1 MTPRKIYSST
11 NICNLCGFS
20 FTVKEIDEN
29 SKATVK
35 KLSKLKFRLSEEKRA
50 AICQVTTIPDNTD
63 GVCTKCFSKVKKVI
77 KYRKEITVI
86 ISQFEDHIK
95 RNLSKTPGSRKKRLL
110 ISPQATVPETKL
122 VHFCEGIV
130 PTHEI
135 HYLSTCQQR
144 PLLPRPEGFMNNAIY
159 FLTLFSRLGTV
170 KCKLM

>member
-1 MTPRKIYSST
+1 MFDVTVGCVNTKMAASMTPRKIYSST

-86 ISQFEDHIK
+86 ISQFEDHMK

-110 ISPQATVPETKL
+110 ISPQYFDRQL
-122 VHFCEGIV
+122 
-130 PTHEI
+130 
-135 HYLSTCQQR
+135 YQR
-144 PLLPRPEGFMNNAIY
+144 PSWFIFVKGLYRPMRFTIY
-159 FLTLFSRLGTV
+159 LHVNKDPCCQGL
-170 KCKLM
+170 KI